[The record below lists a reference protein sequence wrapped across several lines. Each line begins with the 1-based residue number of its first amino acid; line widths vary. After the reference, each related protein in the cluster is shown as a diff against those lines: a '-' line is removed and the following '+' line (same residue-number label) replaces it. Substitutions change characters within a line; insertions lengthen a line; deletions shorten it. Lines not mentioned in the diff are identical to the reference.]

1 MIGEIDAGMIFMVV
15 ESKGKYLP
23 SDKFDFTV
31 IVVTT
36 ALGTPITSS

>member
-1 MIGEIDAGMIFMVV
+1 MVV

-31 IVVTT
+31 TIVVTT